1 MLLYPVKITVGK
13 YKVNRISLYV
23 FLNGITPEL
32 TTEFLMFRTFRFLFC
47 IFLTSSF
54 NSAWADFCFDN
65 TNQNGV
71 MAKQICFKEIRIL
84 KAGTPDHKLYL
95 KSRDIDEIYAIKKI
109 ESAQNGYVLSVNGDY
124 INYSENCGLTV
135 LSQFDFRFFVNS
147 QYQYVHDK
155 NTLLDVKYKYTPNNC
170 TVKEKAG
177 TEKFTAKNPV
187 N

>member
-1 MLLYPVKITVGK
+1 
-13 YKVNRISLYV
+13 
-23 FLNGITPEL
+23 
-32 TTEFLMFRTFRFLFC
+32 MFRTLRFLFC

-65 TNQNGV
+65 TNQNGI

-84 KAGTPDHKLYL
+84 KAGTPSNKLYL
-95 KSRDIDEIYAIKKI
+95 KSGDIDEVYPIKKI
-109 ESAQNGYVLSVNGDY
+109 ETAENGYVLSVNGDY

-135 LSQFDFRFFVNS
+135 LSQFDFRLFVNS
-147 QYQYVHDK
+147 SYQYVHDR
-155 NTLLDVKYKYTPNNC
+155 NTLLDVKYKYTPNSC